1 MEILLN
7 KVVAIVK
14 GCFTPSLKSAV
25 WILRLMIPIS
35 LGVVLLQYLG
45 VIDFISHYTSPL
57 FKLVG
62 LPGEAA
68 LVYITAALV
77 NIYSAIAVMSTFT
90 FDDRAI
96 TILAIS
102 SLIAHNLIV
111 ETAVQRKTGSSAMAM
126 VATRLGLSI
135 LSLVVMNF
143 LVPAA
148 TLSVVTSSSTGP
160 NVGFADVLYSWLES
174 SILLSIKVVVLVFA
188 LNLLQQVMRQ
198 LGIIE
203 VLSKVLRPLL
213 AIFGLPSRTSFLWI
227 VANTLGL
234 AYGSAVMISEVEA
247 GNISKEE
254 ADLLNYHVA
263 VSHSNLEDLLL
274 FAAIGASVFWMLS
287 IRLAFAALIVW
298 IVRFSLYRNHKFV
311 TA

>member
-1 MEILLN
+1 MDLLLS
-7 KVVAIVK
+7 KIVEIVK
-14 GCFTPSLKSAV
+14 ECFKPSLKSAL

-45 VIDFISHYTSPL
+45 VIAVISHYTAPL
-57 FKLVG
+57 FRLVG

-68 LVYITAALV
+68 LVYITAGLV
-77 NIYSAIAVMSTFT
+77 NIYSAIAVISTFT
-90 FDDRAI
+90 FDPRAI
-96 TILAIS
+96 TMLAIS
-102 SLIAHNLIV
+102 SLIAHNLIL
-111 ETAVQRKTGSSAMAM
+111 ETAVQRKTGSSALAM
-126 VATRLGLSI
+126 VVTRLGLSI
-135 LSLVVMNF
+135 LSLIVMNL
-143 LVPAA
+143 LVPVASLTVEA
-148 TLSVVTSSSTGP
+148 RGAMP
-160 NVGFADVLYSWLES
+160 NQNLVDVLYGWLQS
-174 SILLSIKVVVLVFA
+174 SIFLSLKVVVLVFG
-188 LNLLQQVMRQ
+188 LNLLQQVLKK
-198 LGIIE
+198 LGVIE
-203 VLSKVLRPLL
+203 VLSKLLRPLL

-247 GNISKEE
+247 GNITKEE

-274 FAAIGASVFWMLS
+274 FATIGASVFWMLS

>member
-1 MEILLN
+1 MDLLFSKIVEI
-7 KVVAIVK
+7 VR
-14 GCFTPSLKSAV
+14 GCFKPSLKSAV

-45 VIDFISHYTSPL
+45 VIAVISHYTSPL
-57 FKLVG
+57 FELVG

-77 NIYSAIAVMSTFT
+77 NIYSAIAVISTFT
-90 FDDRAI
+90 FDAHAI
-96 TILAIS
+96 TMLAIS
-102 SLIAHNLIV
+102 SLIAHNLII
-111 ETAVQRKTGSSAMAM
+111 ETAVQRKTGSSALAM
-126 VATRLGLSI
+126 VVTRLGLSV
-135 LSLVVMNF
+135 LSLIVMNL
-143 LVPAA
+143 LVPAT
-148 TLSVVTSSSTGP
+148 TLTVEARGAMP
-160 NVGFADVLYSWLES
+160 NQNLVDVLYGWFQS
-174 SILLSIKVVVLVFA
+174 SIFLSLKVVVLVFG
-188 LNLLQQVMRQ
+188 LNLLQQVLKE
-198 LGIIE
+198 LGVIE
-203 VLSKVLRPLL
+203 VLSMLLRPLL
-213 AIFGLPSRTSFLWI
+213 ALFGLPSRTSFLWI

-287 IRLAFAALIVW
+287 LRLAFAALIVW

>member
-1 MEILLN
+1 MDSLLSRIA
-7 KVVAIVK
+7 AIVK
-14 GCFTPSLKSAV
+14 GCFRPSLKSAV

-45 VIDFISHYTSPL
+45 VIAVISHYTAPL
-57 FKLVG
+57 FELVG

-77 NIYSAIAVMSTFT
+77 NIYSAIAVISTFT
-90 FDDRAI
+90 FDAHAI
-96 TILAIS
+96 TMLAIS

-111 ETAVQRKTGSSAMAM
+111 ETAVQRRTGSSALAM

-135 LSLVVMNF
+135 LSLIVMNL

-148 TLSVVTSSSTGP
+148 TLSVEARGAMP
-160 NVGFADVLYSWLES
+160 NQDLGDVLYGWLQS
-174 SILLSIKVVVLVFA
+174 SIFLSLKVVVLVFV
-188 LNLLQQVMRQ
+188 LNLLQQVLKE
-198 LGIIE
+198 LGVIE
-203 VLSKVLRPLL
+203 VLSKLLRPLL
-213 AIFGLPSRTSFLWI
+213 ALFGLPSRTSFLWI

-254 ADLLNYHVA
+254 ANLLNYHVA

-287 IRLAFAALIVW
+287 LRLAFAALVVW

>member
-263 VSHSNLEDLLL
+263 VSHSNL
-274 FAAIGASVFWMLS
+274 
-287 IRLAFAALIVW
+287 
-298 IVRFSLYRNHKFV
+298 
-311 TA
+311 

>member
-160 NVGFADVLYSWLES
+160 NVGLADVLYSWLES

>member
-160 NVGFADVLYSWLES
+160 NVGLTDVLYSWLES
-174 SILLSIKVVVLVFA
+174 SILLSIKVVVLVFV

>member
-1 MEILLN
+1 MDLLFSKIAEI
-7 KVVAIVK
+7 VR
-14 GCFTPSLKSAV
+14 GCFKPSLKSAV

-45 VIDFISHYTSPL
+45 VIAVISHYTSPL
-57 FKLVG
+57 FELVG

-77 NIYSAIAVMSTFT
+77 NIYSAIAVISTFT
-90 FDDRAI
+90 FDAHAI
-96 TILAIS
+96 TMLAIS
-102 SLIAHNLIV
+102 SLIAHNLII
-111 ETAVQRKTGSSAMAM
+111 ETAVQRKTGSSALAM
-126 VATRLGLSI
+126 VVTRLGLSI
-135 LSLVVMNF
+135 LSLIVMNL
-143 LVPAA
+143 LVPAT
-148 TLSVVTSSSTGP
+148 TLTVEARGAMP
-160 NVGFADVLYSWLES
+160 NQNLGDVLYGWFQS
-174 SILLSIKVVVLVFA
+174 SIFLSLKVVVLVFG
-188 LNLLQQVMRQ
+188 LNLLQQVLKE
-198 LGIIE
+198 LGVIE
-203 VLSKVLRPLL
+203 VLSRLLRPLL
-213 AIFGLPSRTSFLWI
+213 ALFGLPSRTSFLWI

-287 IRLAFAALIVW
+287 LRLAFAALIVW
-298 IVRFSLYRNHKFV
+298 IVRFSLYRNHKFA

>member
-1 MEILLN
+1 M
-7 KVVAIVK
+7 
-14 GCFTPSLKSAV
+14 
-25 WILRLMIPIS
+25 
-35 LGVVLLQYLG
+35 
-45 VIDFISHYTSPL
+45 
-57 FKLVG
+57 
-62 LPGEAA
+62 
-68 LVYITAALV
+68 
-77 NIYSAIAVMSTFT
+77 
-90 FDDRAI
+90 
-96 TILAIS
+96 
-102 SLIAHNLIV
+102 
-111 ETAVQRKTGSSAMAM
+111 
-126 VATRLGLSI
+126 
-135 LSLVVMNF
+135 
-143 LVPAA
+143 
-148 TLSVVTSSSTGP
+148 
-160 NVGFADVLYSWLES
+160 
-174 SILLSIKVVVLVFA
+174 FA

>member
-160 NVGFADVLYSWLES
+160 NVGLTDVLYSWLES

-287 IRLAFAALIVW
+287 IRLAFAALSVW

>member
-1 MEILLN
+1 MDSLFSKIVEI
-7 KVVAIVK
+7 VR
-14 GCFTPSLKSAV
+14 GCFKPSLKSAV

-45 VIDFISHYTSPL
+45 VIAVISHYTSPL
-57 FKLVG
+57 FELVG

-77 NIYSAIAVMSTFT
+77 NIYSAIAVISTFT
-90 FDDRAI
+90 FDARAI
-96 TILAIS
+96 TMLAIS
-102 SLIAHNLIV
+102 SLIAHNLII
-111 ETAVQRKTGSSAMAM
+111 ETAVQRKTGSSALAM
-126 VATRLGLSI
+126 VVTRIGLSI
-135 LSLVVMNF
+135 LSLIVMNL
-143 LVPAA
+143 LVPAT
-148 TLSVVTSSSTGP
+148 TLTVEARGAMP
-160 NVGFADVLYSWLES
+160 NQSLVDVLYSWFQS
-174 SILLSIKVVVLVFA
+174 SIFLSLKVVVLVFC
-188 LNLLQQVMRQ
+188 LNLLQQVLKE
-198 LGIIE
+198 LGVIE
-203 VLSKVLRPLL
+203 VLSKLLRPLL
-213 AIFGLPSRTSFLWI
+213 ALFGLPSRTSFLWI

-287 IRLAFAALIVW
+287 LRLAFAALIVW

>member
-1 MEILLN
+1 MDLLFSKIVEI
-7 KVVAIVK
+7 VR
-14 GCFTPSLKSAV
+14 GCFKPSLKSAV

-45 VIDFISHYTSPL
+45 VIAVISHYTSPL
-57 FKLVG
+57 FELVG

-77 NIYSAIAVMSTFT
+77 NIYSAIAVISTFT
-90 FDDRAI
+90 FDAHAI
-96 TILAIS
+96 TMLAIS
-102 SLIAHNLIV
+102 SLIAHNLII
-111 ETAVQRKTGSSAMAM
+111 ETAVQRKTGSSALAM
-126 VATRLGLSI
+126 VVTRLGLSV
-135 LSLVVMNF
+135 LSLIVMNL
-143 LVPAA
+143 LVPAT
-148 TLSVVTSSSTGP
+148 TLTVEARGAMP
-160 NVGFADVLYSWLES
+160 NQNLVDVLYGWLQS
-174 SILLSIKVVVLVFA
+174 SIFLSLKVVVLVFG
-188 LNLLQQVMRQ
+188 LNLLQQVLKE
-198 LGIIE
+198 LGVIE
-203 VLSKVLRPLL
+203 VLSRLLRPLL
-213 AIFGLPSRTSFLWI
+213 ALFGLPSRTSFLWI

-287 IRLAFAALIVW
+287 LRLAFAALIVW

>member
-1 MEILLN
+1 MDSLFSKIVEI
-7 KVVAIVK
+7 VR
-14 GCFTPSLKSAV
+14 GCFKPSLKSAV

-45 VIDFISHYTSPL
+45 VIAVISHYTSPL
-57 FKLVG
+57 FELVG

-77 NIYSAIAVMSTFT
+77 NIYSAIAVISTFT
-90 FDDRAI
+90 FDAHAI
-96 TILAIS
+96 TMLAIS
-102 SLIAHNLIV
+102 SLIAHNLII
-111 ETAVQRKTGSSAMAM
+111 ETAVQRKTGSSALAM

-135 LSLVVMNF
+135 LSLIVMNL
-143 LVPAA
+143 LVPAT
-148 TLSVVTSSSTGP
+148 TLMVEARGAMP
-160 NVGFADVLYSWLES
+160 NQNLVDVLYGWLQS
-174 SILLSIKVVVLVFA
+174 SIFLSLKVVVLVFC
-188 LNLLQQVMRQ
+188 LNLLQQVLKE
-198 LGIIE
+198 LGVIE
-203 VLSKVLRPLL
+203 VLSKLLRPLL
-213 AIFGLPSRTSFLWI
+213 ALFGLPSRTSFLWI

-247 GNISKEE
+247 GNISREE
-254 ADLLNYHVA
+254 ANLLNYHVA

-287 IRLAFAALIVW
+287 LRLAFAALIVW